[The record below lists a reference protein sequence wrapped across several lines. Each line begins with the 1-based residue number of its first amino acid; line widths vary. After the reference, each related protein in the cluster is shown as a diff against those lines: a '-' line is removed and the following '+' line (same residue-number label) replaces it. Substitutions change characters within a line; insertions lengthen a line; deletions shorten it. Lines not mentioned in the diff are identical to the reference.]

1 MPDALNRFLPFVED
15 FDEEATLFLKR
26 YCPEVFESPQPVPIK
41 DIATAK
47 MNLDIVDTESLSPDD
62 SVQGAIT
69 FSGGIIDVYDWD
81 SEEYVGYEVKFPTV
95 FVDTNIA
102 NPGRINNILA
112 HECYHWYKHRR
123 YFIYGSSHQE
133 SDGFGFR
140 CPPYQHRTEPKTTW
154 SDVEKMEWQSRTVAP
169 KILMPKST
177 VKMMISQYLHDA
189 PKETVSPTVLKE
201 FVEIVAKTY
210 AVSRHSAAIRISELG
225 YPAAYDIY
233 ASEAIITDRLPLKR
247 QTAAKKR
254 QQPITL
260 AAAFELYLGNEF
272 LREILNT
279 GAFCFADGYF
289 TRRDEKYVLP
299 NEKGF
304 TLTDYARGHLSEC
317 TLDFS
322 YKLIGTPL
330 ADGNAMCMLSAGRE
344 YKKQPT
350 FDSHNPQNIEA
361 YNRAKET
368 LAKFEEQF
376 KRTQLMVETTTQRM
390 WKYMELKQWDKK
402 TFTNQTLLDDNEYYR
417 VKGGTHIFSIA
428 SYTAM
433 AVGLELSLTETQD
446 ALHLSGMDFDRHKRD
461 EFAYMFVLG
470 AYPGCT
476 MNEFNTHLKE
486 LNVAPIVRKEKQPR
500 TTKKKKDEQ

>member
-1 MPDALNRFLPFVED
+1 MPDVLNRFLPFIED
-15 FDEEATLFLKR
+15 FDEEATHFLQK
-26 YCPEVFESPQPVPIK
+26 YCAEVLESPQPTPIK

-62 SVQGAIT
+62 SVLGAIT
-69 FSGGIIDVYDWD
+69 FRGGIVDVYDWD
-81 SEEYVGYEVKFPTV
+81 SEEYVGYEVGFPTV
-95 FVDTNIA
+95 FVDANIA
-102 NPGRINNILA
+102 NPGRINNTLA

-123 YFIYGSSHQE
+123 YFLYECRHKG

-140 CPPYQHRTEPKTTW
+140 CPPYQYHTEPKAAW
-154 SDVEKMEWQSRTVAP
+154 SDVEKMEWQARTIAP

-177 VKMMISQYLHDA
+177 VKMMISKYLHDA
-189 PKETVSPTVLKE
+189 PKEKISPVLLKE

-210 AVSRHSAAIRISELG
+210 AVSRHSAAIRIAELG

-233 ASEAIITDRLPLKR
+233 ASEAIIIDRLPLKR

-279 GAFCFADGYF
+279 GVFCFAEGYF
-289 TRRDEKYVLP
+289 IRRDEKYVLP
-299 NEKGF
+299 CETGF
-304 TLTDYARGHLSEC
+304 SLTDYARRHLAEC
-317 TLDFS
+317 SLDFA

-330 ADGNAMCMLSAGRE
+330 AEGNAMCMLSAGRE

-368 LAKFEEQF
+368 RAKFEEQF
-376 KRTQLMVETTTQRM
+376 KRTQHMVETTTQRM

-402 TFTNQTLLDDNEYYR
+402 TFVRQTLLNNPEYYR
-417 VKGGTHIFSIA
+417 VKGGTHMFSIA

-433 AVGLELSLTETQD
+433 AVGLELSLAETQE
-446 ALHLSGMDFDRHKRD
+446 ALHLSGMDFDKHNRD

-476 MNEFNTHLKE
+476 MDEFNAHLEE
-486 LNVAPIVRKEKQPR
+486 LDVAPIARKEKTPR
-500 TTKKKKDEQ
+500 VTKEKNAE